1 MWKCYLNNTRAR
13 MRRATE
19 GLRTG
24 LLVVGLLVTATAAQA
39 TVVYSLYESTDG
51 TGAVGATVIAPS
63 GLIQNTSDWYLS
75 QIVPIV
81 GNPLPGFDLAEPMS
95 VVEYYDPFC
104 GYRFCKAGQ
113 AWIGQDI
120 DGFQNRLQFSLIH
133 PNYLVPGPD
142 LPTADG
148 LYAIRG
154 GHQAFHN
161 FVAFCSIGECN
172 DTQFQSLRI
181 VGAGNPVP
189 EPGSLLLMLGSL
201 GGLAG
206 VRRRY
211 PARSSQG

>member
-1 MWKCYLNNTRAR
+1 MWNHQLNNARAG

-19 GLRTG
+19 GLRRG
-24 LLVVGLLVTATAAQA
+24 LLVFGLLLAATAAQA

-51 TGAVGATVIAPS
+51 TGTVGAAVIAPS
-63 GLIQNTSDWYLS
+63 GLIQDTSDWYLS
-75 QIVPIV
+75 QIIPIV

-95 VVEYYDPFC
+95 VLEYRDPFC

-120 DGFQNRLQFSLIH
+120 DGYQNQLQFALIH
-133 PNYLVPGPD
+133 SNYLVPGPD

-161 FVAFCSIGECN
+161 FVAFCAIGECN
-172 DTQFQSLRI
+172 STQFQSLRI
-181 VGAGNPVP
+181 AGAGSPVP
-189 EPGSLLLMLGSL
+189 EPGSLILMLGSL
-201 GGLAG
+201 GMLAG
-206 VRRRY
+206 VRRHC
-211 PARSSQG
+211 PAGSSQG